1 MRKLYQ
7 KQDMEQHK
15 IQDRIQIHRN
25 THTHTHFSANLVF
38 GKRFMYGRVNIGFG
52 CCTLCVINIIIRHS
66 FTEYN

>member
-25 THTHTHFSANLVF
+25 THTHTFF
-38 GKRFMYGRVNIGFG
+38 GK
-52 CCTLCVINIIIRHS
+52 LS
-66 FTEYN
+66 FWEMVYAW